1 MPRAAAHQVA
11 VTRLLPVHAGFHL
24 SGMTRHTIPIS
35 RIAGTLLAGALMV
48 WPAGAQDAAGPAEPA
63 AVPPDA
69 RGEGAATPAAL
80 SFDAARERAAGF
92 AALETL
98 LIAQGGETLV
108 DAGFRGKR
116 TDRATNIKSASKSV
130 VATLVGIAIDKGA
143 IKGVDQPISDFL
155 ASDFPA
161 DPDPRLAQVTVGHL
175 LSMQAGLERTS
186 GGNYGAWISSRNW
199 VRDALRRP
207 FVSDPGGPMLYST
220 GSTHLLSAIL
230 TKATGRSTLQLA
242 RDWLGPAGVRVTDW
256 ERDPQGIYLGG
267 NQMAMTPRSLLA
279 FGELYRR
286 GGLAAD
292 GTRVLSERWIAESW
306 TPRTTS
312 RFHDGRYGYG
322 WFIDRFA
329 GHEGRYGW
337 GYGGQMIYVI
347 PDLQLTVAITSD
359 ETQPSARS
367 GYVAD
372 LHRLVSETIVPA
384 AEARLAFPAATSLP
398 KS

>member
-1 MPRAAAHQVA
+1 MPV
-11 VTRLLPVHAGFHL
+11 V
-24 SGMTRHTIPIS
+24 
-35 RIAGTLLAGALMV
+35 
-48 WPAGAQDAAGPAEPA
+48 PAGAQEGAP
-63 AVPPDA
+63 AVPGDA
-69 RGEGAATPAAL
+69 RTPATAAPVARDGFGAAI
-80 SFDAARERAAGF
+80 ERARSF
-92 AALETL
+92 APLETL
-98 LIAQGGETLV
+98 QIAQDGETLV
-108 DAGFRGKR
+108 DEGFRGNR
-116 TDRATNIKSASKSV
+116 TDRAANIKSASKSV
-130 VATLVGIAIDKGA
+130 VSALVGIAIDKGL
-143 IKGVDQPISDFL
+143 IRGPDQPIADFL
-155 ASDFPA
+155 HADFPEN
-161 DPDPRLAQVTVGHL
+161 PDPRLTQVTVGHL

-207 FVSDPGGPMLYST
+207 FVTDPGGSMLYST

-230 TKATGRSTLQLA
+230 TKASGRTTLALA

-286 GGLAAD
+286 GGLGYD
-292 GTRVLSERWIAESW
+292 GTRILSEDWIAQSW

-322 WFIDRFA
+322 WFIDTFA
-329 GHEGRYGW
+329 GHAGRYGW

-347 PDLQLTVAITSD
+347 PDLALTVAITSAED
-359 ETQPSARS
+359 QPSARS
-367 GYVAD
+367 GYVQD
-372 LHRLVSETIVPA
+372 LHRLVSETIIPA
-384 AEARLAFPAATSLP
+384 AEARRATEG

>member
-1 MPRAAAHQVA
+1 MI
-11 VTRLLPVHAGFHL
+11 TRTLSALAL
-24 SGMTRHTIPIS
+24 SGSLILSP
-35 RIAGTLLAGALMV
+35 ALA
-48 WPAGAQDAAGPAEPA
+48 QEGPPPSEPA

-69 RGEGAATPAAL
+69 RGASPAVPAAAG
-80 SFDAARERAAGF
+80 FDAARERAGAL
-92 AALETL
+92 APLETL

-108 DAGFRGKR
+108 NEGFRGNR

-130 VATLVGIAIDKGA
+130 VAALVGIAIDRGA
-143 IKGVDQPISDFL
+143 IKGPDQPIADFL
-155 ASDFPA
+155 RADFPA
-161 DPDPRLAQVTVGHL
+161 EPDPRLSQITVGQL

-186 GGNYGAWISSRNW
+186 GGNYGAWISSHNW

-242 RDWLGPAGVRVTDW
+242 RDWLGPAGVRVSDW

-286 GGLAAD
+286 GGTAAD
-292 GTRVLSERWIAESW
+292 GTRVLSKSWIDQSW

-329 GHEGRYGW
+329 GHDGYYGW

-359 ETQPSARS
+359 EAQPSARS

-384 AEARLAFPAATSLP
+384 AVARQSAPGEARP

>member
-1 MPRAAAHQVA
+1 MIGKTFATLALVGG
-11 VTRLLPVHAGFHL
+11 LLL
-24 SGMTRHTIPIS
+24 SS
-35 RIAGTLLAGALMV
+35 AL
-48 WPAGAQDAAGPAEPA
+48 AQDTAPGSEPSR
-63 AVPPDA
+63 VPPDA
-69 RGEGAATPAAL
+69 RGSQAGAPAVAD
-80 SFDAARERAAGF
+80 FGAVRERASGL

-98 LIAQGGETLV
+98 LVAQGGETVLEE
-108 DAGFRGKR
+108 GFRGNR

-130 VATLVGIAIDKGA
+130 VASLVGIAIDKGA
-143 IKGVDQPISDFL
+143 IKGTDQKIADFL
-155 ASDFPA
+155 RPDFPA
-161 DPDPRLAQVTVGHL
+161 DPDPRLFHVTVGHL

-230 TKATGRSTLQLA
+230 TKATGRSTLQLS
-242 RDWLGPAGVRVTDW
+242 RDWLGPAGVRVSDW
-256 ERDPQGIYLGG
+256 ERDPQGLYLGG

-286 GGLAAD
+286 GGTAAD
-292 GTRVLSERWIAESW
+292 GTRVLSKSWIDQSW

-329 GHEGRYGW
+329 GHEGFYGW

-347 PDLQLTVAITSD
+347 PDLALTVAITSD

-372 LHRLVSETIVPA
+372 LHRLVSEAIIPA
-384 AEARLAFPAATSLP
+384 ARAKGVNAPPRSL
-398 KS
+398 

>member
-1 MPRAAAHQVA
+1 MISQTALALA
-11 VTRLLPVHAGFHL
+11 L
-24 SGMTRHTIPIS
+24 SG
-35 RIAGTLLAGALMV
+35 GLLLSPAL
-48 WPAGAQDAAGPAEPA
+48 AQEGSPGSEPA
-63 AVPPDA
+63 AVPQEA
-69 RGEGAATPAAL
+69 RGSAQPTSAAP
-80 SFDAARERAAGF
+80 SFDMARARARAE
-92 AALETL
+92 ALEPLETL
-98 LIAQGGETLV
+98 LIAQGGKVLI
-108 DAGFRGKR
+108 DRGFRGNR

-130 VATLVGIAIDKGA
+130 VAALVGIAIDKGA
-143 IKGVDQPISDFL
+143 IKGVDQPIADFL
-155 ASDFPA
+155 RADFPA
-161 DPDPRLAQVTVGHL
+161 DPDPRLNQITIGHL

-230 TKATGRSTLQLA
+230 TQATGRSALQLS
-242 RDWLGPAGVRVTDW
+242 RDWLGPAGVRVSDW

-286 GGLAAD
+286 GGGNAA
-292 GTRVLSERWIAESW
+292 GERILSKAWIEQSW
-306 TPRTTS
+306 KPRTTS

-329 GHEGRYGW
+329 GHDGFYGW

-347 PDLQLTVAITSD
+347 PDLELTVAITSD
-359 ETQPSARS
+359 ENQPSARP

-372 LHRLVSETIVPA
+372 LHRLVTETIVPA
-384 AEARLAFPAATSLP
+384 AQARLANTPP

>member
-1 MPRAAAHQVA
+1 MISKTIATLAFAGG
-11 VTRLLPVHAGFHL
+11 LLLF
-24 SGMTRHTIPIS
+24 
-35 RIAGTLLAGALMV
+35 
-48 WPAGAQDAAGPAEPA
+48 PAFAQDTAPSSEPS

-69 RGEGAATPAAL
+69 RGSQEGRPAAID
-80 SFDAARERAAGF
+80 FGAARERASGF
-92 AALETL
+92 VALETL
-98 LIAQGGETLV
+98 LVAQGGEIVLEE
-108 DAGFRGKR
+108 GFHGNR

-130 VATLVGIAIDKGA
+130 VASLVGIAIDKGE
-143 IKGVDQPISDFL
+143 IEGTDQPIADFL
-155 ASDFPA
+155 RADFPA
-161 DPDPRLAQVTVGHL
+161 DPDPRLFRVTVGHL

-242 RDWLGPAGVRVTDW
+242 RDWLGPAGVRVSDW
-256 ERDPQGIYLGG
+256 ERDPQGVYLGG

-286 GGLAAD
+286 GGTAAD
-292 GTRVLSERWIAESW
+292 GTRVLSKGWIDQSW

-329 GHEGRYGW
+329 GHDGYYGW

-347 PDLQLTVAITSD
+347 PDLALTIAITI
-359 ETQPSARS
+359 
-367 GYVAD
+367 
-372 LHRLVSETIVPA
+372 L
-384 AEARLAFPAATSLP
+384 
-398 KS
+398 

>member
-1 MPRAAAHQVA
+1 MNRRPILAALVA
-11 VTRLLPVHAGFHL
+11 
-24 SGMTRHTIPIS
+24 
-35 RIAGTLLAGALMV
+35 LLAAPL
-48 WPAGAQDAAGPAEPA
+48 PAFAQDAAAP
-63 AVPPDA
+63 VPPDA
-69 RGEGAATPAAL
+69 RAPAATAAPA
-80 SFDAARERAAGF
+80 SFDAAVERAREF
-92 AALETL
+92 QPLETL
-98 LIAQGGETLV
+98 QIAQGGETVV
-108 DAGFRGKR
+108 DEGLRGNR

-130 VATLVGIAIDKGA
+130 VSALVGIAIDKGM
-143 IKGVDQPISDFL
+143 IEGPDQPIADFL
-155 ASDFPA
+155 RADFPA
-161 DPDPRLAQVTVGHL
+161 DADPRLEQVTVGNL

-199 VRDALRRP
+199 VRDALARP
-207 FVSDPGGPMLYST
+207 FVTDPGGPMLYST

-230 TKATGRSTLQLA
+230 TKASGQSTLALA
-242 RDWLGPAGVRVTDW
+242 REWLGPAGVRVTDW
-256 ERDPQGIYLGG
+256 ERDPQGVYLGG

-286 GGLAAD
+286 GGTAAD
-292 GTRVLSERWIAESW
+292 GTRILSEDWIRQSW

-322 WFIDRFA
+322 WFIDTFA

-347 PDLQLTVAITSD
+347 PDLALTVAITSAED
-359 ETQPSARS
+359 QPSARS
-367 GYVAD
+367 GYVQD

-384 AEARLAFPAATSLP
+384 AEARRATEG

>member
-1 MPRAAAHQVA
+1 MPIPARPFRRDLRWDCGAQELVSGLEDGAVLAHLLRMTHRLIASAVLAAMMFPSPPVA
-11 VTRLLPVHAGFHL
+11 AQGAAPSVPPEARTPAATAPAPSPDGFD
-24 SGMTRHTIPIS
+24 GAVER
-35 RIAGTLLAGALMV
+35 AGALA
-48 WPAGAQDAAGPAEPA
+48 P
-63 AVPPDA
+63 
-69 RGEGAATPAAL
+69 
-80 SFDAARERAAGF
+80 
-92 AALETL
+92 LETL
-98 LIAQGGETLV
+98 QIAQGGEVAV
-108 DAGFRGKR
+108 DRGFRGNR

-130 VATLVGIAIDKGA
+130 VSALVGIAIDRGL
-143 IKGVDQPISDFL
+143 IEGPDQPIADFL
-155 ASDFPA
+155 RADFPA
-161 DPDPRLAQVTVGHL
+161 EPDPRLAEVTIGNL

-199 VRDALRRP
+199 VRNALARP
-207 FVSDPGGPMLYST
+207 FVTDPGGSMLYST

-230 TKATGRSTLQLA
+230 TKASGKTTLQLA
-242 RDWLGPAGVRVTDW
+242 REWLGPAGVRVTDW

-286 GGLAAD
+286 GGTTAD
-292 GTRVLSERWIAESW
+292 GTRLLSEDWITKSW

-322 WFIDRFA
+322 WFIDTFA

-347 PDLQLTVAITSD
+347 PDLDLTVAITSAED
-359 ETQPSARS
+359 QPSARS
-367 GYVAD
+367 GYVQD

-384 AEARLAFPAATSLP
+384 AEARRASER